1 MLSAVLPEIRAK
13 KTLEGGPLMRKNNVM
28 CYSTAALLTVSV
40 LAGGGSAPADSTPAS
55 SAAEVETSAE
65 STIESADS
73 DVSDTTEVDL
83 AQIFAD
89 NALEKLLA
97 KYETVTVTTQ
107 YTYNGDEE
115 NLLNTTVQYTTKDG

>member
-1 MLSAVLPEIRAK
+1 
-13 KTLEGGPLMRKNNVM
+13 MRKNNVM
-28 CYSTAALLTVSV
+28 CYSTAALLTVSL
-40 LAGGGSAPADSTPAS
+40 LAGCGSAPADSTPAS

-97 KYETVTVTTQ
+97 K
-107 YTYNGDEE
+107 
-115 NLLNTTVQYTTKDG
+115 